1 MGTLE
6 PLNHGV
12 GRDPIGCKEAWVT
25 ATEERNLAAI
35 RAYFNATNAGNLKAE
50 INAFAEDT
58 RNHGRPVGRAGV
70 ARVLRDIHGTFPDT
84 HWTVE
89 EIAAIGDQVV
99 VRLTVS
105 GTHLGVGRLPIMGG
119 FLLGVAST
127 GKHYSVQHIHWF
139 TLRDGLIIEHRA
151 NRDDVGMMVQLGLLP
166 APPPFGTPPPN
177 A

>member
-1 MGTLE
+1 M
-6 PLNHGV
+6 
-12 GRDPIGCKEAWVT
+12 T

-35 RAYFNATNAGNLKAE
+35 RGYFDASNAGNLDTMIDAC
-50 INAFAEDT
+50 AEDT

-99 VRLTVS
+99 VRLTAS

-119 FLLGVAST
+119 FLLGVAPT
-127 GKHYSVQHIHWF
+127 GKRYSVQHIHWF
-139 TLRDGLIIEHRA
+139 TLRYGLIIEHRA

>member
-1 MGTLE
+1 M
-6 PLNHGV
+6 
-12 GRDPIGCKEAWVT
+12 T

-35 RAYFNATNAGNLKAE
+35 RAYVDATNAGDLSAT

-70 ARVLRDIHGTFPDT
+70 ARVLRDIHATFPDEHT
-84 HWTVE
+84 TVE
-89 EIAAIGDQVV
+89 EIVAIGDQVV

-105 GTHLGVGRLPIMGG
+105 GTHLGVGRLPVNGG
-119 FLLGVAST
+119 LLVGVAPT

-166 APPPFGTPPPN
+166 APPAFGTAPPN